1 MDTTNKP
8 NQSSVD
14 SVQVSTE
21 SKSRLEKIS
30 FITLLITII
39 LASLAFIPSVYA
51 PLEMVKNTVITFGIL
66 ISSLLYFLSAF
77 KNKSLYIPKH
87 PIFIASCG
95 IVISLIV
102 STLFSTNIWKSVF
115 GQGFEIGT
123 VSMILVLFLGTFLA
137 LNLTRNEKDR
147 ILYVY
152 GAVLVSFAIITLFHI
167 VRMIG
172 GVDVLGFSIFKTTTS
187 TIFGKW
193 NDLAIL
199 SGVVFILSYL
209 GLRFISLKSSFK
221 ILLTTVSVLSFVFAI
236 LVNSSLIWTMFLL
249 TMVLIA
255 IYEYRN
261 TDSEVKG
268 VSGVLKKLPVL
279 TSIIVVVVA
288 LGLWKGGVVINPI
301 INKLNIA
308 QTEVNLPW
316 QLSLDVATD
325 TIKESPFFGAGPNR
339 FGNQY
344 LKFKPPVVNPTIFWN
359 TEFGSGFGLIPTF
372 VVTQGLVG
380 IALWLAFIIIFIY
393 SGFKA
398 LKKKTDNL
406 SRFFVTSTFFS
417 ALFLWF
423 ITIVYVPS
431 HSVLLLTFIFTGL
444 FLSTLVNEGEVSVV
458 DIGKDEISIV
468 KKLTPVVLIVIFA
481 ICVIWTAAYTKKVL
495 ALGYF
500 QGGISALNL
509 PNGQGM
515 SKAQDNFKKALAMD
529 KNDTYYQ
536 ALSEINILKISN
548 LVQQIQSKQ
557 NTSQE
562 ILKEVA
568 TLTEEALK
576 YTREAINTD
585 PTNYYNYISEARISE
600 VALTLQAPNAYENT
614 RNSYMNALKYN
625 PYSPLIYLN
634 LARVDA
640 SQNKMTEAQR
650 NIGAALQLKQNYLEA
665 IFLLSQ
671 IQVSQGQIKD
681 AITSVQVASQINNT
695 NPLIFFQLGLL
706 QYNDKNYQAAVDA
719 LNQAI
724 KLDNQYANAQYFLG
738 LSYARLNQYQDAIIQ
753 FENLT
758 KTNPDNQEVA
768 FILSNLRAN
777 KSPFQDAKPPIDSKP
792 EKRKTLPIKSK

>member
-1 MDTTNKP
+1 MDTINKP

-14 SVQVSTE
+14 SVQVPTE
-21 SKSRLEKIS
+21 SKGRLEKIS
-30 FITLLITII
+30 FIVLLITII
-39 LASLAFIPSVYA
+39 LGSLAFIPSVYV
-51 PLEMVKNTVITFGIL
+51 PIEMVKNTVITFGIL

-87 PIFIASCG
+87 PIFLASCG
-95 IVISLIV
+95 IVLSLIV

-115 GQGFEIGT
+115 GQGFELGT
-123 VSMILVLFLGTFLA
+123 VSMILVLFLGTFLT

-147 ILYVY
+147 ILYLY
-152 GAVLVSFAIITLFHI
+152 GSILFSFAIILIFHVI
-167 VRMIG
+167 RMFG

-193 NDLAIL
+193 NDLSIL
-199 SGVVFILSYL
+199 SGIVFILSYL
-209 GLRFISLKSSFK
+209 GLRMISLKGSFK
-221 ILLTTVSVLSFVFAI
+221 ILLTVISILSFVFAV
-236 LVNSSLIWTMFLL
+236 LVNSSIVWSMFLL

-255 IYEYRN
+255 IYEYKN
-261 TDSEVKG
+261 N
-268 VSGVLKKLPVL
+268 VSSVPGISGMIKRIPVL
-279 TSIIVVVVA
+279 TSIIAIVVI
-288 LGLWKGGVVINPI
+288 LGLWKGDIIVNPI
-301 INKLNIA
+301 ISKLNIS

-359 TEFGSGFGLIPTF
+359 TEFGSGFGTIPTF

-380 IALWLAFIIIFIY
+380 IALWLAFIVIFIY

-398 LKKKTDNL
+398 LKKKSDNL
-406 SRFFVTSTFFS
+406 SLFFTTSTFFT
-417 ALFLWF
+417 ALFLWL
-423 ITIVYVPS
+423 INIIYVPS
-431 HSVLLLTFIFTGL
+431 HSILLLTFIFTGL
-444 FLSTLVNEGEVSVV
+444 FVASLVNGGEVVLV
-458 DIGKDEISIV
+458 DVGKDEGIV
-468 KKLTPVVLIVIFA
+468 KKLTPLVLIVIFA

-500 QGGISALNL
+500 QGGIAALNL

-515 SKAQDNFKKALAMD
+515 TKAQENFKKALALD

-536 ALSEINILKISN
+536 ALSEINILKISG

-576 YTREAINTD
+576 YAREAISTD

-600 VALTLQAPNAYENT
+600 VALTLQAPNAYENVK
-614 RNSYMNALKYN
+614 NSYVNALKYN

-634 LARVDA
+634 LARLEA

-650 NIGAALQLKQNYLEA
+650 NIGLALQLKQNYLEA

-738 LSYARLNQYQDAIIQ
+738 LSYARLNQYQDATIQ

-768 FILSNLRAN
+768 FILSNLRAG

>member
-1 MDTTNKP
+1 MDTINQP

-14 SVQVSTE
+14 TVQAPTE
-21 SKSRLEKIS
+21 SKGRLERIS
-30 FITLLITII
+30 FIVRLPTII
-39 LASLAFIPSVYA
+39 LGVLAFIPTLYG
-51 PLEMVKNTVITFGIL
+51 PMEMEKNTVITFGIL

-87 PIFIASCG
+87 PIFLASCG
-95 IVISLIV
+95 IVLSLIV
-102 STLFSTNIWKSVF
+102 STMFSTNIWKSVF
-115 GQGFEIGT
+115 GQGFELGT
-123 VSMILVLFLGTFLA
+123 VSMILVLFLGAFLT

-152 GAVLVSFAIITLFHI
+152 GSILFSFAIIFVFHVI
-167 VRMIG
+167 RMFG
-172 GVDVLGFSIFKTTTS
+172 GADVLGFSIFKTTTS

-193 NDLAIL
+193 NDLSIL
-199 SGVVFILSYL
+199 SGIVFILSYL
-209 GLRFISLKSSFK
+209 GLRMISLKRSFK
-221 ILLTTVSVLSFVFAI
+221 ILLTVVSILSFVFAV
-236 LVNSSLIWTMFLL
+236 LVNSSIVWSMFLL
-249 TMVLIA
+249 TMILLA

-261 TDSEVKG
+261 NTSNVAG
-268 VSGVLKKLPVL
+268 ISGMIKKIPVL
-279 TSIIVVVVA
+279 TSIIVIVVV
-288 LGLWKGGVVINPI
+288 LGLWKGDAIVNPI
-301 INKLNIA
+301 ISKLNIS

-359 TEFGSGFGLIPTF
+359 TEFGSGFGTIPTF

-380 IALWLAFIIIFIY
+380 IALWLVFIVIFIY

-398 LKKKTDNL
+398 LKKKSDNL
-406 SRFFVTSTFFS
+406 SIFFTTSTFFT
-417 ALFLWF
+417 ALFLWLVN
-423 ITIVYVPS
+423 IVYLPS
-431 HSVLLLTFIFTGL
+431 HAVLLLTFIMTGL
-444 FLSTLVNEGEVSVV
+444 FLACLVNEGEVVLV
-458 DIGKDEISIV
+458 DVSKDEGIV
-468 KKLTPVVLIVIFA
+468 KKLTPLVLIVIFA
-481 ICVIWTAAYTKKVL
+481 ICVIWTAVYTKKVL
-495 ALGYF
+495 AIGYF

-515 SKAQDNFKKALAMD
+515 AKAQDNFKKALALD

-600 VALTLQAPNAYENT
+600 VALTLQAPNAYENIK
-614 RNSYMNALKYN
+614 NSYANALKYN

-634 LARVDA
+634 MARVDA

-650 NIGAALQLKQNYLEA
+650 NIGLALQLKQNYLEA

-706 QYNDKNYQAAVDA
+706 QYNDKDYQAAIDA

-738 LSYARLNQYQDAIIQ
+738 LSYARLNQFQDAIIQ

-768 FILSNLRAN
+768 FILSNLRAG

>member
-1 MDTTNKP
+1 MDTINQP

-14 SVQVSTE
+14 TVQVPTE
-21 SKSRLEKIS
+21 SKGRLERIS
-30 FITLLITII
+30 FIVLLTTII
-39 LASLAFIPSVYA
+39 LGSLAFIPSLYV
-51 PLEMVKNTVITFGIL
+51 PIEMVKNTVITFGIL

-87 PIFIASCG
+87 PIFLASCG
-95 IVISLIV
+95 IVLSLIV
-102 STLFSTNIWKSVF
+102 STMFSTNIWKSVF
-115 GQGFEIGT
+115 GQGFELGT
-123 VSMILVLFLGTFLA
+123 VSMILVLFLGAFLT

-152 GAVLVSFAIITLFHI
+152 GSILFSFAIIFVFHVI
-167 VRMIG
+167 RIFG
-172 GVDVLGFSIFKTTTS
+172 GADVLGFSIFKTTTS

-193 NDLAIL
+193 NDLSIL
-199 SGVVFILSYL
+199 SGIVFILSYL
-209 GLRFISLKSSFK
+209 GLRMISLKGSFK
-221 ILLTTVSVLSFVFAI
+221 ILLTVVSILSFVFAV
-236 LVNSSLIWTMFLL
+236 LVNSSIVWSMFLL
-249 TMVLIA
+249 TMILLA

-261 TDSEVKG
+261 NTSNVAG
-268 VSGVLKKLPVL
+268 ISGMIKKIPVL
-279 TSIIVVVVA
+279 TSIIVIVVI
-288 LGLWKGGVVINPI
+288 LGLWKGDAIVNPI
-301 INKLNIA
+301 ISKLNIS

-316 QLSLDVATD
+316 QLSLDVTTD

-359 TEFGSGFGLIPTF
+359 TEFGSGFGTIPTF

-380 IALWLAFIIIFIY
+380 IALWLAFIVIFIY

-398 LKKKTDNL
+398 LKKKSDNL
-406 SRFFVTSTFFS
+406 SIFFTTSTFFT
-417 ALFLWF
+417 ALFLWLVN
-423 ITIVYVPS
+423 IVYLPS
-431 HSVLLLTFIFTGL
+431 HAVLLLTFIMTGL
-444 FLSTLVNEGEVSVV
+444 FLACLVNEGEVVLV
-458 DIGKDEISIV
+458 DVSKDEGIV
-468 KKLTPVVLIVIFA
+468 KKLTPLVLIVIFA
-481 ICVIWTAAYTKKVL
+481 ICVIWTAVYTKKVL
-495 ALGYF
+495 AIGYF

-515 SKAQDNFKKALAMD
+515 AKAQDNFKKALALD

-600 VALTLQAPNAYENT
+600 VALTLQAPNAYENIK
-614 RNSYMNALKYN
+614 NSYANALKYN

-634 LARVDA
+634 MARVDA

-650 NIGAALQLKQNYLEA
+650 NIGLALQLKQNYLEA

-706 QYNDKNYQAAVDA
+706 QYNDKDYQAAIDA

-738 LSYARLNQYQDAIIQ
+738 LSYARLNQFQDAIIQ

-768 FILSNLRAN
+768 FILSNLRAG